1 MVGLFDYYV
10 WFKKNWAKIGFILA
24 IYLFTLLIFIVRDC
38 NFILFVLLLH
48 TPVYMLHQTE
58 EYVFPG
64 GFREFFITKIYGLS
78 KNAKVL
84 SDDFIFYLNVIL
96 IWIVLPAFA
105 MLSTINYAYALWI
118 PYFSL
123 FAGVAHVA
131 LSIKARTVYNP
142 GLVVSLL
149 LNIPIGLWSI
159 IYFMNIGLL
168 DEPFLNPYMVI
179 GLVINMSLPV
189 LGIIMYKKYMR
200 KA

>member
-1 MVGLFDYYV
+1 
-10 WFKKNWAKIGFILA
+10 
-24 IYLFTLLIFIVRDC
+24 
-38 NFILFVLLLH
+38 
-48 TPVYMLHQTE
+48 
-58 EYVFPG
+58 
-64 GFREFFITKIYGLS
+64 
-78 KNAKVL
+78 
-84 SDDFIFYLNVIL
+84 
-96 IWIVLPAFA
+96 

-131 LSIKARTVYNP
+131 LKTVYNP

-159 IYFMNIGLL
+159 IYFKNIGLL
-168 DEPFLNPYMVI
+168 DDPFLNPYMVM

-189 LGIIMYKKYMR
+189 LGIIMYKRYMR